1 MNVPLPTISLFGRAR
16 GLFGLCGAQGGAS
29 WTAEETEIIYKKLR
43 TLFKADMKN
52 SLRQQMIQLGV
63 DYKDYTENTN
73 FPSAAKV
80 IIH

>member
-1 MNVPLPTISLFGRAR
+1 MVNCEAFLLTSQISEVVESFLFHLVLILI

-52 SLRQQMIQLGV
+52 SLRQQ
-63 DYKDYTENTN
+63 
-73 FPSAAKV
+73 
-80 IIH
+80 